1 MVAPESCKP
10 VFNHGKASAYQ
21 VGLCAWCCS
30 MFVQDCVPR
39 YSSCRD
45 RKAVGSSPAGAEDG
59 CGTRA
64 GWELSWP
71 PPPHP
76 PCPWSLKLHLVNG
89 SPFEAVT
96 SFLFSLCN
104 DCKSI
109 STPVLMEFSLGKSR
123 KQTHPPE
130 PVPHPS
136 PSPVSP
142 WQMNWEPEAPF
153 AAVHDA
159 FHFD

>member
-1 MVAPESCKP
+1 MPTAFPCEPGAVT
-10 VFNHGKASAYQ
+10 
-21 VGLCAWCCS
+21 GLCRMCS
-30 MFVQDCVPR
+30 QVLEVQGQAGLGVLLKGPR
-39 YSSCRD
+39 I
-45 RKAVGSSPAGAEDG
+45 AVGQGLG
-59 CGTRA
+59 G
-64 GWELSWP
+64 SWSCP

-76 PCPWSLKLHLVNG
+76 PFPWSLKLHLVNG
-89 SPFEAVT
+89 FLSEAIT

-109 STPVLMEFSLGKSR
+109 SIPVLHSLGKR
-123 KQTHPPE
+123 GEQTHPPG
-130 PVPHPS
+130 PVPPSS

-153 AAVHDA
+153 AAVRDA